1 MECMLGSSSIIKTDN
16 KIRVQKNNT
25 QGLQMNTK
33 LMASTALI
41 VSMTVAPLVANA
53 TTPTSGTP
61 VMGPNGNYYEVV
73 VAPGVD
79 WDTADTTARELTFNG
94 IVGHLA
100 TITSEPEDNFIHVER
115 MKLFTKE
122 AWVGGFQDLEAVCAG
137 SIPAKQCGWTW
148 INGEGSFPG
157 SNSAAPYANWTS
169 GEPNDAGGA
178 ESYLGVG
185 HTNVQSWNDEAN
197 ENNIGGYVV
206 EYDFVSVYVPP
217 GPDQEFLDG
226 ANDPASPHGVSAAY
240 QEVLEGGNA
249 SINCCTVVDWREG
262 AGGSW
267 WHGRYLPT
275 DFDLGTAIDSTPG
288 CEALRVYDDGMFGT
302 GKAILQP
309 WLRGIPRR
317 EGIPSNTF
325 EMGANSKNDI
335 GVCLIQ
341 SDVVSKGVVFTEEET
356 SSVLGYSINCS
367 ERFVYHRPFTGGV
380 AIDPT
385 EIDAPNVTRW
395 SADCDRSRSG
405 KRSSDNLMV
414 MNLWHY
420 QGSKRTT
427 PYLKGLATALKD
439 SIEIERTRF
448 PACVD
453 NSEGFLDEL
462 TTYVTYARRNMG
474 WWRSNP
480 RSAVRA
486 LDDAT
491 RLAMY
496 IDTGPREI
504 PLPSSD
510 PYLSTP
516 SCDANNAKGL
526 LVGRLLALKF
536 ATCSE
541 RLRPWG
547 SSSSSG
553 SDPQCVIEP
562 DIFEALPP
570 LPPPGF

>member
-1 MECMLGSSSIIKTDN
+1 MYT
-16 KIRVQKNNT
+16 RR
-25 QGLQMNTK
+25 
-33 LMASTALI
+33 MAATALVVI
-41 VSMTVAPLVANA
+41 MTIAPLVANA

-61 VMGPNGNYYEVV
+61 VVGPNGNYYEVIA
-73 VAPGVD
+73 APNVD
-79 WDTADTTARELTFNG
+79 WSTADAAARELTFNG

-115 MKLFTKE
+115 MKIFSRE
-122 AWVGGFQDLEAVCAG
+122 AWVGGFQDLDIVCDE

-148 INGEGSFPG
+148 INGEGGFPG

-197 ENNIGGYVV
+197 TGNIDGYIV
-206 EYDFVSVYVPP
+206 EYDFASVYVPP
-217 GPDQEFLDG
+217 GPDQGFLDG
-226 ANDPASPHGVSAAY
+226 ANDPSSPHGISAVY
-240 QEVLEGGNA
+240 SEVLEGGNA

-262 AGGSW
+262 AGASW
-267 WHGRYLPT
+267 RHDYYLRT
-275 DFDLGTAIDSTPG
+275 DLDLGTAIDNTPG
-288 CEALRVYDDGMFGT
+288 CEALRVYDNDMFGS
-302 GKAILQP
+302 GKAILKP
-309 WLRGIPRR
+309 WLRAIPRSRGIPN
-317 EGIPSNTF
+317 NTY
-325 EMGANSKNDI
+325 EMGVNSKNDI

-341 SDVVSKGVVFTEEET
+341 SDVLSKGVVFTEEET

-367 ERFVYHRPFTGGV
+367 EPSIEYRPFTGGV
-380 AIDPT
+380 ALDPI
-385 EIDAPNVTRW
+385 EVDSPIVTRW

-420 QGSKRTT
+420 PKAKNTN
-427 PYLKGLATALKD
+427 PYLKDLASALTD
-439 SIEIERTRF
+439 SIEIERTRY

-462 TTYVTYARRNMG
+462 TAYVNYAKKNMG
-474 WWRSNP
+474 SWKSDP
-480 RSAVRA
+480 QQAVKS

-491 RLAMY
+491 RLAML
-496 IDTGPREI
+496 IDTGPRDI
-504 PLPSSD
+504 PLPSGD
-510 PYLSTP
+510 PYLSSA
-516 SCDANNAKGL
+516 SCDAFNAKGL
-526 LVGRLLALKF
+526 FIGRLLALKF

-541 RLRPWG
+541 KVRPWS

-553 SDPQCVIEP
+553 VDPQCVIEP
-562 DIFEALPP
+562 DIFAELPP
-570 LPPPGF
+570 LPAP